1 MSNPR
6 VGSAPR
12 CPPAPMRLS
21 PVHFQRHVEE
31 FGETTQLSFVS
42 AKRGNRNGHGFPWE
56 EHHCHGVVDVRGCD
70 VAMRFDI
77 LQSLDKSRFGIVD
90 HCYFDMA
97 PDTPT
102 CKCGRKLVETE
113 LAQRRSVL
121 TPMRMT
127 IPPASSLTRMLWP
140 GSSNV
145 FASSA
150 IFGQAALVS
159 GKAIVCSAAM
169 TAPSFSTSKS

>member
-1 MSNPR
+1 MGLDGVP
-6 VGSAPR
+6 
-12 CPPAPMRLS
+12 
-21 PVHFQRHVEE
+21 
-31 FGETTQLSFVS
+31 T
-42 AKRGNRNGHGFPWE
+42 
-56 EHHCHGVVDVRGCD
+56 EHHCHGIVDVRGRD
-70 VAMRFDI
+70 VAVRVDI
-77 LQSLDKSRFGIVD
+77 LQSLDKSVFGIVD
-90 HCYFDMA
+90 HCCFDMV
-97 PDTPT
+97 PDAPT
-102 CKCGRKLVETE
+102 CECGREPVER
-113 LAQRRSVL
+113 LAHRRSAV

-127 IPPASSLTRMLWP
+127 IPPASSLTRILWP

>member
-1 MSNPR
+1 MGLDG
-6 VGSAPR
+6 V
-12 CPPAPMRLS
+12 L
-21 PVHFQRHVEE
+21 
-31 FGETTQLSFVS
+31 TQ
-42 AKRGNRNGHGFPWE
+42 
-56 EHHCHGVVDVRGCD
+56 HHSHRIVDVRKRD
-70 VAMRFDI
+70 VAVHVDFT
-77 LQSLDKSRFGIVD
+77 QSLNKSLFGTVGHRASEMLLD
-90 HCYFDMA
+90 TA
-97 PDTPT
+97 PLKYGGTPD
-102 CKCGRKLVETE
+102 EAA
-113 LAQRRSVL
+113 LAQRRSAV

-127 IPPASSLTRMLWP
+127 IPPASSLTRNLWP